1 MNGQSK
7 DVQMDAN
14 GVVIEVEEQVSM
26 EALSA
31 EVKAGCKREGDKTA
45 RRFGPFF
52 CVIKCF

>member
-1 MNGQSK
+1 
-7 DVQMDAN
+7 MDAN